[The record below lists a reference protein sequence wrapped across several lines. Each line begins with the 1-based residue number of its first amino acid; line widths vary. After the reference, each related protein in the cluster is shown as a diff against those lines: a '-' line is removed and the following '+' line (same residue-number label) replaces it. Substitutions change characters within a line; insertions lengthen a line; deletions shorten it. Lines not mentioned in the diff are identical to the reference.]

1 MKIIFKNLNN
11 CNDFENIFQVTHTF
25 KNNTKNKTN
34 KKKEHSPQKNKK
46 QKPKSL
52 NCVLQTDDSLRMT
65 WEGDLD
71 MEQEA

>member
-1 MKIIFKNLNN
+1 MILRIFSRLPIGLKITPK
-11 CNDFENIFQVTHTF
+11 
-25 KNNTKNKTN
+25 TKQT
-34 KKKEHSPQKNKK
+34 KKKNTPPKKNKK
-46 QKPKSL
+46 QKPKNL

>member
-1 MKIIFKNLNN
+1 MILRIFSRLPIGLKITPK
-11 CNDFENIFQVTHTF
+11 
-25 KNNTKNKTN
+25 TKQTN
-34 KKKEHSPQKNKK
+34 KKEHPPPKKNKK
-46 QKPKSL
+46 QKPKNP

>member
-1 MKIIFKNLNN
+1 MILRIFSRLPIRLKI
-11 CNDFENIFQVTHTF
+11 TP
-25 KNNTKNKTN
+25 KTN
-34 KKKEHSPQKNKK
+34 KKKNTPPQKNKK

-65 WEGDLD
+65 WEGDLV